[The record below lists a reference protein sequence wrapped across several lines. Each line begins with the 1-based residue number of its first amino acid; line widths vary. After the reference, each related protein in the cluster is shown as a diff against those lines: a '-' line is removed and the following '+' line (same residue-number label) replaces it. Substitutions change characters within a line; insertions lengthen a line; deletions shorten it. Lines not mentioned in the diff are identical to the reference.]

1 MKGAIRI
8 KETSKM
14 DPIIKTA
21 LECNRER
28 RMWKFLSQFSVAGAI
43 ISTIGFI
50 IAVRGGL

>member
-1 MKGAIRI
+1 MKTVKAY
-8 KETSKM
+8 KM
-14 DPIIKTA
+14 TDPMFELA

-50 IAVRGGL
+50 IAVRGGV